1 MATEP
6 APSRLGALKLGPLR
20 FGEAKPGQP
29 RSGQLRPTPPKP
41 GQPKPGSRTPSPTVD
56 LNWFDNA
63 VEAPRPG
70 TTDTRRLANRQRL
83 FRWYV
88 WGSIVATPLLAFL
101 SLAEVAGHKGAS
113 AGAAGAQASTPGET
127 AGWQAVQGWLGQSPS
142 PLPGGHVVAWTGATS
157 VPTVHLPKS
166 SSSQAGPPEDA
177 QLEHFLVVGRGGWYH
192 VDVEVIDGPDGESA
206 AISGP
211 SFLPVGPAAS
221 GLVSGASPW
230 PGLSPSASVPT
241 PVSNA
246 INSWL
251 AAYTSGNA
259 QTLLQSTGDPSIND
273 AYLPL
278 TGVSQAS
285 VANIAAAAAYGPQGQ
300 MIVEAQLYIVWRGQ
314 PAGNVFNQGVLTT
327 MDLLVER
334 ATTATPVVVAWG
346 PPGSGTSLR
355 PYQDA
360 VPASLAQGQGA

>member
-1 MATEP
+1 M
-6 APSRLGALKLGPLR
+6 
-20 FGEAKPGQP
+20 
-29 RSGQLRPTPPKP
+29 PPKP
-41 GQPKPGSRTPSPTVD
+41 VPSKQGPAVD

-88 WGSIVATPLLAFL
+88 WGSLVATPLLAFL
-101 SLAEVAGHKGAS
+101 SLAEVAGHRGAS
-113 AGAAGAQASTPGET
+113 ARTAGAQASTPGET

-157 VPTVHLPKS
+157 VPMAHLPKS

-177 QLEHFLVVGRGGWYH
+177 QVEHFLVVGRGGWYH
-192 VDVEVIDGPDGESA
+192 VDVEVIDGPNGESA

-221 GLVSGASPW
+221 GLASGASPW

-246 INSWL
+246 ISSWL

-259 QTLLQSTGDPSIND
+259 QTLLQSTGDPSIGD
-273 AYLPL
+273 AYVPL

-285 VANIAAAAAYGPQGQ
+285 VANIVAAAAYGPPGQ
-300 MIVEAQLYIVWRGQ
+300 MIVEAQLYITWRGQ
-314 PAGNVFNQGVLTT
+314 PAGNVFNQDVLTT

-346 PPGSGTSLR
+346 PPGSGTSLH

-360 VPASLAQGQGA
+360 IPASLAQGQGT